1 MGGDGG
7 GATVGE
13 VVGALRARPVCVCVC
28 LAPSVCVGRMC
39 AGSARV

>member
-7 GATVGE
+7 GATVGK

-28 LAPSVCVGRMC
+28 VGRMC